1 MKHSPLDQF
10 KIKEIANIELFGHE
24 IVFTNSALFMIIAS
38 LFIVFYFILAFK
50 GKNLIPTRLQVSG
63 ELFYSLITDT
73 VNQNVGTKGKKFVPL
88 IFTLF
93 MFIMTCN
100 LFGMIPYG
108 FTVTSHISVTFALA
122 MMVFLLVTLLGF
134 ALHGFHFFSLFL
146 PKGTPWWLAPLMI
159 IIELFTYLARPEKNM
174 ESMMALKFIG
184 AGLMAFGMLG
194 AAIGVGNIFGSLLNS
209 IARNPSAADQLQRM
223 AFIGAGLAEAMVYMP
238 QFDISGFSTQ
248 LLWLTFVFGVLYII
262 VSNFIA
268 PKAESILINRNLYLE
283 DNIASSEN
291 DHNKALSLQKQ
302 KEEKLRELDI
312 AIEEMQKDALNKL
325 DAYFT
330 KKNNQLESSLAAKTQ
345 KSFAEIQNYLH
356 SFHENEDQSCI
367 DLVAFIIENITDK
380 SANIELLKKI
390 YGTK

>member
-50 GKNLIPTRLQVSG
+50 GKKLIPTRLQLSG

-73 VNQNVGTKGKKFVPL
+73 VNQHVGAKGKKFVPL

-159 IIELFTYLARPEKNM
+159 IIELFTYLARP
-174 ESMMALKFIG
+174 
-184 AGLMAFGMLG
+184 
-194 AAIGVGNIFGSLLNS
+194 
-209 IARNPSAADQLQRM
+209 
-223 AFIGAGLAEAMVYMP
+223 
-238 QFDISGFSTQ
+238 
-248 LLWLTFVFGVLYII
+248 
-262 VSNFIA
+262 VS
-268 PKAESILINRNLYLE
+268 
-283 DNIASSEN
+283 
-291 DHNKALSLQKQ
+291 LSLR
-302 KEEKLRELDI
+302 LT
-312 AIEEMQKDALNKL
+312 ANM
-325 DAYFT
+325 
-330 KKNNQLESSLAAKTQ
+330 
-345 KSFAEIQNYLH
+345 
-356 SFHENEDQSCI
+356 
-367 DLVAFIIENITDK
+367 VAGHV
-380 SANIELLKKI
+380 LLKVIAGFVVSMAIYFKI
-390 YGTK
+390 LPIPFISVLIGFEIFVAILQAYIFTILSCVYLNDAINLH

>member
-24 IVFTNSALFMIIAS
+24 IVFTNSALFMILAS

-50 GKNLIPTRLQVSG
+50 GKKLIPNRLQLSG

-159 IIELFTYLARPEKNM
+159 IIELFTYLARP
-174 ESMMALKFIG
+174 
-184 AGLMAFGMLG
+184 
-194 AAIGVGNIFGSLLNS
+194 
-209 IARNPSAADQLQRM
+209 
-223 AFIGAGLAEAMVYMP
+223 
-238 QFDISGFSTQ
+238 
-248 LLWLTFVFGVLYII
+248 
-262 VSNFIA
+262 VS
-268 PKAESILINRNLYLE
+268 
-283 DNIASSEN
+283 
-291 DHNKALSLQKQ
+291 LSLR
-302 KEEKLRELDI
+302 LT
-312 AIEEMQKDALNKL
+312 ANM
-325 DAYFT
+325 
-330 KKNNQLESSLAAKTQ
+330 
-345 KSFAEIQNYLH
+345 
-356 SFHENEDQSCI
+356 
-367 DLVAFIIENITDK
+367 VAGHV
-380 SANIELLKKI
+380 LLKVIAGFVVSMAIYFKI
-390 YGTK
+390 FPIPFISVLIGFEIFVAILQAYIFTILSCVYLNDAINLH